1 MMLEDGKR
9 LLNCT
14 PHPVLIKDKNGHW
27 HYLSPSGI
35 TPRVDMKS
43 VDAPD
48 LGPFRVVEKRKQT
61 VYGLPPFEEGT
72 YLIVSTFVA
81 SVAHNR
87 NDLVVPDNVKRGG
100 DGKPLY
106 AERLARLK

>member
-1 MMLEDGKR
+1 MILDEEKK

-14 PHPVLIKDKNGHW
+14 PHPVLIKDRNGHW

-43 VDAPD
+43 VEVDD
-48 LGPFRVVEKRKQT
+48 LGPFSVVEKRKRK
-61 VYGLPPFEEGT
+61 VRGLPPVEEGV

-87 NDLVVPDNVKRGG
+87 KDLVVPDNVKRGG
-100 DGKPLY
+100 DGQPLY
-106 AERLARLK
+106 AERLARLE